1 MIFSLPLVESV
12 AVPQPLP
19 FSFRSDWTK
28 NASGTKK
35 CKPSVLNWNQSS
47 IGIHKSFG
55 AFDVTLAE
63 GWHAFRLKREE
74 MVKFVSK

>member
-28 NASGTKK
+28 NASGAKK
-35 CKPSVLNWNQSS
+35 CNLSVLNWNQSS

-63 GWHAFRLKREE
+63 GWHTFRLKREE